1 VDRLQDLQAVSS
13 DIAQLSQKGRGSQ
26 FWKKKVSA
34 MSFAEYFEWWTD
46 TYKNGRISAITLKK
60 YFAHAKWLKTVA
72 PNMMLHDLDSN
83 RPALQWL
90 LDQYGK
96 NHRHK
101 TVLDFKVHVMESLK
115 SAQDDGLVKT
125 VPKSRLIVPSV
136 ESTWSVEHQNE
147 VRNTPKVMT
156 EAEYRMFKSR
166 TDFEL
171 GNMLREK
178 PIYGSNH
185 TKGTCQQFILADIV
199 FLTHTGARF
208 AESLGFKKSDIHED
222 DGYVDINKTWNYRIP
237 EGGYMPTK
245 NESSVRHVVVDE
257 SLIGLMDS
265 FSSWKNKNFGTYPDI
280 PLLVQTDDA
289 KPHNATYNRYLKGL
303 LREYGVKE
311 NQLSIHKLR
320 HTYISYLLT
329 QGISPEMIAKQ
340 VGHTDTNM
348 IMSVYGHLMAEKEQ
362 SDKLKMQ
369 SLMS

>member
-1 VDRLQDLQAVSS
+1 
-13 DIAQLSQKGRGSQ
+13 
-26 FWKKKVSA
+26 